1 MAPQSKSGPT
11 AAESPGNQ
19 SGDRP
24 AAASRGLSV
33 RSGGIDGSAL
43 LERDQFPL
51 LAAQDIAYLDS
62 AASAQKPRIVLE
74 AMRRFYETSYAN
86 IHRAVYP
93 LSEAAT
99 EAYEGAR
106 ARVGGFLGAPSADC
120 IVFTRNATEAVN
132 LVANSFG
139 GSRLRAGD
147 HVLVTLLEHHAN
159 IVPWQMLRDRLGLR
173 LSAVPLDAA
182 GDLDLDA
189 LDYLLAARPKLLAV
203 TAAANGIGTR
213 TPIKEI
219 VARAHRA
226 GAAVLVDAAQAAPH
240 LKIDVADWDCD
251 FLVFTGH
258 KLYGPDGIGVLYG
271 KPDLLAAMPP
281 WQGGGDMIRSVT
293 IARTEFAD
301 PPQRFEA
308 GTPPI
313 GAAVGLAAAIDLVE
327 QVGFRRIE
335 AHDRM
340 LVDYTLRRLSEIP
353 GITPVG
359 DPKVRIGIV
368 SFVVEGI
375 HPHDVGSLLGARGVC
390 VRTGHHCAQP
400 LMEHLGLP
408 GTVRASFG
416 LYNALGD
423 IDRMVEGLQGARQML
438 AR

>member
-1 MAPQSKSGPT
+1 MVQGNPEPPNRSL
-11 AAESPGNQ
+11 PGQ
-19 SGDRP
+19 G
-24 AAASRGLSV
+24 
-33 RSGGIDGSAL
+33 GGIDGSAL
-43 LERDQFPL
+43 LGRDQFPL
-51 LAAQDIAYLDS
+51 LAGQDLAYLDS
-62 AASAQKPRIVLE
+62 AASAQKPKSVLD
-74 AMRRFYETSYAN
+74 AMRHFYETSYAN

-106 ARVGGFLGAPSADC
+106 QRVAAFLGAPEAGC
-120 IVFTRNATEAVN
+120 IVFTRNATEAIN
-132 LVANSFG
+132 LAANSFG
-139 GSRLRAGD
+139 ASRFKPGD
-147 HVLVTLLEHHAN
+147 HILVTLLEHHAN
-159 IVPWQMLRDRLGLR
+159 FVPWQMLRDRLGLK
-173 LSAVPLDAA
+173 LSAVPIDPA

-203 TAAANGIGTR
+203 SAAANGIGTR

-240 LKIDVADWDCD
+240 FKIDVTEWDCD

-271 KPDLLAAMPP
+271 KPEHLAAMPP
-281 WQGGGDMIRSVT
+281 WQGGGDMIRSVS
-293 IARTEFAD
+293 IERTEFAD

-327 QVGFRRIE
+327 QIGFRRIE
-335 AHDRM
+335 AHDRL
-340 LVDYTLRRLSEIP
+340 LVDYALRRLSEIP
-353 GITPVG
+353 GVRMVG
-359 DPKVRIGIV
+359 DPKVRIGIA
-368 SFVVEGI
+368 SFVVDGI
-375 HPHDVGSLLGARGVC
+375 HPHDIGSLLGARGVC
-390 VRTGHHCAQP
+390 VRTGQHCAQP
-400 LMEHLGLP
+400 LMDHLGVA

-416 LYNALGD
+416 LYNDVGD
-423 IDRMVEGLQGARQML
+423 IDRMVEALQIARRTL

>member
-1 MAPQSKSGPT
+1 MAAQIKSGP
-11 AAESPGNQ
+11 
-19 SGDRP
+19 
-24 AAASRGLSV
+24 SV
-33 RSGGIDGSAL
+33 ERSEMGGIDGSAL
-43 LERDQFPL
+43 LGRAHFPL
-51 LAAQDIAYLDS
+51 LANHDIAYLDS
-62 AASAQKPRIVLE
+62 AASAQKPRRVLDAE
-74 AMRRFYETSYAN
+74 RAFYETSYAN

-106 ARVGGFLGAPSADC
+106 ATIGRFLGAKSADS

-139 GSRLRAGD
+139 GSRFRAGD
-147 HVLVTLLEHHAN
+147 HILTTLLEHHAN
-159 IVPWQMLRDRLGLR
+159 IVPWQLLRDRMGLK
-173 LSAVPLDAA
+173 LSAVPIDAD
-182 GDLDLDA
+182 GDLDLQA

-240 LKIDVADWDCD
+240 FAIDVAAWNCD
-251 FLVFTGH
+251 FLVLTGH
-258 KLYGPDGIGVLYG
+258 KLYGPDGIGVLYA
-271 KPDLLAAMPP
+271 KPEHLEAMPP

-293 IARTEFAD
+293 IDQTEFAD

-313 GAAVGLAAAIDLVE
+313 AAAVALAAATQLVQE
-327 QVGFRRIE
+327 IGYRRIE

-340 LVDYTLRRLSEIP
+340 LTDYTLRRLSEIP
-353 GITPVG
+353 GISIIG

-368 SFVVEGI
+368 SFSVEGI
-375 HPHDVGSLLGARGVC
+375 HPHDVGTLLGERGVC

-400 LMEHLGLP
+400 LMDHFGVP

-416 LYNALGD
+416 LHTDLSD
-423 IDRMVEGLQGARQML
+423 IDRLAEALTGARQVL
-438 AR
+438 SR